1 MQIRRREFLAG
12 GLAAAALAREA
23 FSEEKDVP
31 RIRLSACDWSL
42 GAGGPAGLELA
53 KRCTLDGLEVSP
65 GGAADKLQIA
75 DPTHRKQLKA
85 KAKELGI
92 AVSSVAMG
100 MLNSF
105 PLATDPRG
113 PAWLEQCIEATADL
127 GATNILLAFFGAGDL
142 RKKLIPSPMAIKD
155 DLKADAVDAVVGRLK
170 DAAPKAEKAGVVL
183 GIENYL
189 TAKQNLAII
198 ERVGSPAVQVYYD
211 ARNSTDVGHDAPAEI
226 RELKGQLCQIHFKD
240 GGNYLGEGKVKW
252 EAVRDALNDIGYKGW
267 CVLETSCP
275 SKDRDADFERNA
287 AYVRKLFGV

>member
-1 MQIRRREFLAG
+1 MQLRRRGFLAG

-23 FSEEKDVP
+23 FSEEKVVP

-42 GAGGPAGLELA
+42 GSSGPAGLEFA

-65 GGAADKLQIA
+65 GGAADKLQVS
-75 DPTHRKQLKA
+75 DHKYREQLKA
-85 KAKELGI
+85 KCKETGV

-100 MLNSF
+100 LLNSF

-142 RKKLIPSPMAIKD
+142 RKNKD
-155 DLKADAVDAVVGRLK
+155 ELKADAVDAVVGRLK

-183 GIENYL
+183 GLENYL

-198 ERVGSPAVQVYYD
+198 ERVGSRAVQVYYD
-211 ARNSTDVGHDAPAEI
+211 ARNSADVGHDPAAEI

-240 GGNYLGEGKVKW
+240 GPNFLGEGKVNW

-267 CVLETSCP
+267 VVLETSCP
-275 SKDRDADFERNA
+275 SGNREADFKRNA
-287 AYVRKLFGV
+287 AFVRKLFGG

>member
-1 MQIRRREFLAG
+1 MTRRSFVLNAAG
-12 GLAAAALAREA
+12 GLTAAWLAREA
-23 FSEEKDVP
+23 ISEEKDAP

-65 GGAADKLQIA
+65 GGAAEKLQIA
-75 DPTHRKQLKA
+75 DPKYREQLKA
-85 KAKELGI
+85 KAKETGVAI
-92 AVSSVAMG
+92 SSVAMG
-100 MLNSF
+100 LLNSH

-127 GATNILLAFFGAGDL
+127 GARNILLAFFGAGDL
-142 RKKLIPSPMAIKD
+142 RKGKD
-155 DLKADAVDAVVGRLK
+155 ELKTEAVDAVVQRLK

-183 GIENYL
+183 GLENYL

-211 ARNSTDVGHDAPAEI
+211 ARNSTDVGHDPAAEI
-226 RELKGQLCQIHFKD
+226 RELKGRLCQIHFKD
-240 GGNYLGEGKVKW
+240 GPNYLGEGKVNW

-267 CVLETSCP
+267 IVLETSCP
-275 SKDRDADFERNA
+275 SKDREADFRRNA
-287 AYVRKLFGV
+287 AFVRKLFGLT